1 MWWLFWCQFLFISKI
16 QYEIGVS
23 FRMSCPFLIVVHIFL
38 IPISSGELDVILWDL
53 SPDGSFSLRTASNIV
68 HWIRPRD
75 EAFFVIWQR
84 HISSWIS
91 FFL

>member
-1 MWWLFWCQFLFISKI
+1 
-16 QYEIGVS
+16 
-23 FRMSCPFLIVVHIFL
+23 MSCPFLIVVHIFL

-75 EAFFVIWQR
+75 EAFFCYLAATYLFVDILFSLEVMTQILDHR
-84 HISSWIS
+84 
-91 FFL
+91 